1 MKINILFHLILKY
14 IEHSIESSFEIVL
27 GNLLVKVKVKI
38 NMKEISLKPVM
49 EVMVSDKRGCTTH
62 PLQTNGYNSNRV
74 SENFGPV
81 FSGRRGSLK
90 DKWLYGI

>member
-1 MKINILFHLILKY
+1 MKINILFQLILKC
-14 IEHSIESSFEIVL
+14 IKHSIESSFEIVW

-38 NMKEISLKPVM
+38 NMKKISLKPVM
-49 EVMVSDKRGCTTH
+49 EVMVRDKRGCTMH

-74 SENFGPV
+74 GENFGPV
-81 FSGRRGSLK
+81 FLGRRDRLK